1 MSDADQ
7 IAAALAEAGT
17 DVCFGVPGGGVNL
30 DLVGACGRHGIRF
43 VLTHTE
49 TAAVIA
55 AGVWGELTGRPG
67 LALCTRGPGLAAA
80 LNGIAQAHLDRQ
92 PVIVVTDGAGFAHPH
107 QRVDHAAMVAPFSKG
122 TVSDPEAAVALAL
135 APPWGPV
142 LIDAGA
148 PVREAPAVAAIEPA
162 PDVVLPTAT
171 RPVVLVGV
179 AARGSEN
186 AIRDLVRTTGTP
198 VLTTYKAK
206 GAVPESWPNAAG
218 LLTGGTIEAPLL
230 DAADLIVA
238 VGLDP
243 VELIPAPW
251 PYAAPIVSLMPWP
264 NPPGPLSPIAEFVG
278 PLPQLLAGLALDGS
292 GWERTGADYRR
303 ATLERV
309 EIAGTG
315 TGMSPHDV
323 VRAVRRA
330 LPAEAIATVDAGAH
344 MLVAMPLFEI
354 DEPRRCLISSGLATM
369 GFALPAAI
377 AASLATDAPVVCLTG
392 DGGLGMCL
400 AELETAARVG
410 RDLRVVVFDDAT
422 LTLIAIKQGAGQGG
436 DDAVRY
442 GAVDFAAVARGLG
455 LRAETATAPAG
466 LEAALAQPGPSLT
479 SVQIDRSSYA
489 AVLAA
494 TRA

>member
-1 MSDADQ
+1 MTDADP
-7 IAAALAEAGT
+7 IAAALAAAGT
-17 DVCFGVPGGGVNL
+17 DVCFGVPGGGANL

-122 TVSDPEAAVALAL
+122 TVSDPAAAVALAL

-148 PVREAPAVAAIEPA
+148 PARPA
-162 PDVVLPTAT
+162 PPVARAAQPDDVVLPAAT
-171 RPVVLVGV
+171 RPLVLVGV
-179 AARGSEN
+179 AARGSEA
-186 AIRDLVRTTGTP
+186 AIRELVRGTGVP

-218 LLTGGTIEAPLL
+218 LLTGGTIEAPVLH
-230 DAADLIVA
+230 AADLIVA

-243 VELIPAPW
+243 VELIAAPW
-251 PYAAPIVSLMPWP
+251 PYAAPIVSLMPWA
-264 NPPGPLSPIAEFVG
+264 NPPGPLEPAAEFVG
-278 PLPQLLAGLALDGS
+278 PLDELLAGIELDGS
-292 GWERTGADYRR
+292 GWERAGADYRR
-303 ATLERV
+303 ATLERL
-309 EIAGTG
+309 EIAGSG
-315 TGMSPHDV
+315 EGMSPHEV

-330 LPAEAIATVDAGAH
+330 MPAEAVATVDAGAH

-369 GFALPAAI
+369 GFSLPAAI
-377 AASLATDAPVVCLTG
+377 AASLTTDAPVVCLTG

-400 AELETAARVG
+400 AELETAARLG

-436 DDAVRY
+436 EAAVRY

-455 LRAETATAPAG
+455 LEATTVADGPS
-466 LEAALAQPGPSLT
+466 LEEALRRPGPSLT
-479 SVQIDRSSYA
+479 SVRIDPSAYA